1 MFALLFALLQIL
13 GGKRIEYRRDL
24 QRFKTKK
31 SHSPCDDDCRKSV
44 WLGSWSRCLSLFPVL
59 TIIDQ
64 LNNNILLDLSL
75 KKLLTISFYRIQNQ
89 KHSASKQVTTK
100 WIFIILHQL
109 INERFFLLY
118 FSPPFSGQDPMKTYN
133 LILKGI
139 DMIEFPKKIT
149 KSCQNLIKKLCR

>member
-13 GGKRIEYRRDL
+13 GGKRIDYRRDL

-59 TIIDQ
+59 TIIDP

-100 WIFIILHQL
+100 WIFYHFTSTYKWTIFFIIFQPS
-109 INERFFLLY
+109 IFRPRSNE
-118 FSPPFSGQDPMKTYN
+118 N
-133 LILKGI
+133 LQSH
-139 DMIEFPKKIT
+139 IERNRHDRIP
-149 KSCQNLIKKLCR
+149 